1 MARPFPLSS
10 FPLGWLPPSSSSSSS
25 SSSLPSSRPPFAFP
39 PNDFCPGPVPLEPGE
54 REERGAVCVSGE
66 VMYRLASRDGVG
78 VVFGRGRSGSD
89 SLGRSEDMLSW
100 GENVVKR
107 YSELV
112 EKRVGCIIDVT
123 SVGRRSKGHGFDRPT
138 WFFCRWKS
146 AARSPPAER
155 FLFIHKLQVILPC
168 VYLS

>member
-1 MARPFPLSS
+1 
-10 FPLGWLPPSSSSSSS
+10 
-25 SSSLPSSRPPFAFP
+25 
-39 PNDFCPGPVPLEPGE
+39 
-54 REERGAVCVSGE
+54 
-66 VMYRLASRDGVG
+66 MYRLASRDGVG

-138 WFFCRWKS
+138 WFADDGKVRRVHCRLS
-146 AARSPPAER
+146 V
-155 FLFIHKLQVILPC
+155 FLFIHKLQAILPC